1 MDVSNRARKPAGA
14 PKAAGG
20 QFDVERR
27 AAVEGTLSL
36 RDRAALLASGAYAAP
51 TAITPAVDPSTA
63 AARDDWWTTEFAAA
77 EYGHAEG
84 QYAQMPDDYTP
95 SMTLGQSLSGHRRTH
110 RMNYAGSGVSIRM
123 PSATAIKRFAKD
135 NHENTFDVPIT
146 ADTPLGQVG
155 GWVRVTPGANGQFE
169 VRGLGLPEGQEAY
182 VAEAA
187 RAVLEGRRPSRALAD
202 VGNLLARRRE
212 RAERIGTEIHPVR
225 STWIDGLGYD
235 EHAGMMVMTT
245 GGRKYG
251 YHVDQ
256 ATFAQVVTSGSP
268 GREYNQLVKGKA
280 ERMSVERCGACGH
293 FYSDASGHQCA
304 VSDKP
309 RSAEGFAQNAAAAE
323 RIKSLVGKAPAAVP
337 GAPATPVAPEPTRVT
352 ATMVLA
358 NKVMSL
364 PSVTRP
370 AVFKAAGQ
378 KEAIELLRC
387 LPQTSL
393 ERAVAPGAPTTRTV
407 LSAASR
413 FPAEIAFA
421 GQVRGDGEV
430 AVNGVYLFGHGQE
443 ALGYI
448 VKRFEL
454 GFPGTSR
461 PSTLTKVSV
470 PSRPGELAWLATWG

>member
-1 MDVSNRARKPAGA
+1 
-14 PKAAGG
+14 
-20 QFDVERR
+20 
-27 AAVEGTLSL
+27 
-36 RDRAALLASGAYAAP
+36 
-51 TAITPAVDPSTA
+51 
-63 AARDDWWTTEFAAA
+63 
-77 EYGHAEG
+77 
-84 QYAQMPDDYTP
+84 
-95 SMTLGQSLSGHRRTH
+95 
-110 RMNYAGSGVSIRM
+110 
-123 PSATAIKRFAKD
+123 
-135 NHENTFDVPIT
+135 
-146 ADTPLGQVG
+146 
-155 GWVRVTPGANGQFE
+155 
-169 VRGLGLPEGQEAY
+169 
-182 VAEAA
+182 
-187 RAVLEGRRPSRALAD
+187 
-202 VGNLLARRRE
+202 
-212 RAERIGTEIHPVR
+212 
-225 STWIDGLGYD
+225 
-235 EHAGMMVMTT
+235 
-245 GGRKYG
+245 
-251 YHVDQ
+251 
-256 ATFAQVVTSGSP
+256 
-268 GREYNQLVKGKA
+268 
-280 ERMSVERCGACGH
+280 
-293 FYSDASGHQCA
+293 
-304 VSDKP
+304 
-309 RSAEGFAQNAAAAE
+309 
-323 RIKSLVGKAPAAVP
+323 
-337 GAPATPVAPEPTRVT
+337 
-352 ATMVLA
+352 MVLA